1 MKKVVIVIILT
12 IVLILMICG
21 IEFFTN
27 NRHEE
32 QNMTNESES
41 VVVNEYETNNSSNNV
56 SEPIDT
62 TNRTIDNVEMKIKD
76 GTLTRTSATIVIED
90 KNEEPYGYGEWF
102 RIDKN
107 ENGEWKELEAIDENY
122 SFTDIAYIPREDGTS
137 EINVNWGDLYGEL
150 ENGEYRLVKEL
161 YGDETNYIYAEFTIE

>member
-1 MKKVVIVIILT
+1 MKKVYIVIILT
-12 IVLILMICG
+12 IVLILIICG

-27 NRHEE
+27 SRHEE
-32 QNMTNESES
+32 EQNTTTANENA
-41 VVVNEYETNNSSNNV
+41 VINENTLNNV

-76 GTLTRTSATIVIED
+76 GTLTRTSATIEIVD

-107 ENGEWKELEAIDENY
+107 ENGEWKELKQINENFI
-122 SFTDIAYIPREDGTS
+122 FTDVAYIPKEDGTI

-161 YGDETNYIYAEFTIE
+161 YGDGTNYIYAEFTIE